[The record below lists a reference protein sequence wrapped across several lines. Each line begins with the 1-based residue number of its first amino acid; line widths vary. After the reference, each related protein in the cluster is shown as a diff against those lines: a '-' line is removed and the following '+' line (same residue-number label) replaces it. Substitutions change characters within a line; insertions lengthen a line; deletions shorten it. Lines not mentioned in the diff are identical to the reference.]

1 MTLTSK
7 SDELALMRAQADAA
21 AWMALLHSPERN
33 AEIEGG
39 LLRWIAADPLNARAW
54 EAATEVWNETA
65 GLPRRVPRRPIA
77 RKTGRLGVLKPIFA
91 VTALCLI
98 VLGLVVQYSYR
109 SGVATAVGEQRTLN
123 LEDGTRVELNTDS
136 RLLVQYDRDT
146 RSVVLKSGE
155 AYFQVAHERR
165 PFVVTVGERKV
176 VALGTAFTV
185 RRDQTS
191 NDEIT
196 VTLIEGRVAV
206 APAGPSNAPAS
217 ELDSAVTVLNAG
229 QRLRARPHVRPT
241 VDAASVE
248 KATSWMRGQLIFDHT
263 PLGEAAAEF
272 SRYNKIKV
280 TVASPAAAAIP
291 IGGIFRIGDS
301 RSFARAVAASYDLK
315 ITVHGDEL
323 VLESTPGEGP
333 SPDSESPRP

>member
-7 SDELALMRAQADAA
+7 SDELALMRAQAEAA

-33 AEIEGG
+33 AQIEGG
-39 LLRWIAADPLNARAW
+39 LRRWIAAAPLNASAW
-54 EAATEVWNETA
+54 ETATDVWNETA
-65 GLPRRVPRRPIA
+65 GLPRRVPRRPVA
-77 RKTGRLGVLKPIFA
+77 TKTPAMGVLKPIFA

-98 VLGLVVQYSYR
+98 VLGLFVQYSYR

-136 RLLVQYDRDT
+136 RLMVQYNHDT
-146 RSVVLKSGE
+146 RTVVLESGE

-165 PFVVTVGERKV
+165 PFMVIAGDRKI

-185 RRDQTS
+185 RRDQAS
-191 NDEIT
+191 DDELT

-206 APAGPSNAPAS
+206 APAASNNAPAS
-217 ELDSAVTVLNAG
+217 EPGSAVTVLNAG

-241 VDAASVE
+241 VETASVE
-248 KATSWMRGQLIFDHT
+248 KATGWMRGQLIFDHT

-280 TVASPAAAAIP
+280 TVASPEAAAIP

-323 VLESTPGEGP
+323 VLESTPAGTP
-333 SPDSESPRP
+333 SPDSESPSP